1 MNDME
6 IICNPYLWCVEW
18 FFDVL
23 NGYADRG
30 QKGTS
35 YYMPELYIDLSTN

>member
-1 MNDME
+1 MIWKLFAVPIFDVLNGS
-6 IICNPYLWCVEW
+6 
-18 FFDVL
+18 FDVL